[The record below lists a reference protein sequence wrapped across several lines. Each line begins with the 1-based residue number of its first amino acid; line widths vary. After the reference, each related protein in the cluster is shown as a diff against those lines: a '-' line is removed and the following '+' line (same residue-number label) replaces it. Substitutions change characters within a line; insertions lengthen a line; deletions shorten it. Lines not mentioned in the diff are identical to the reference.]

1 MSLGKT
7 KLRRIL
13 SEETGIPVRD
23 IIDYGRYKNFGNK
36 ERLTIGGHTI
46 VAMHGGIK
54 LSEPIIR
61 GESIRY
67 QTRNIKRAPINEA
80 ATSGHSGN

>member
-13 SEETGIPVRD
+13 SEETGITVRD
-23 IIDYGRYKNFGNK
+23 IIDYGRYENFGNK
-36 ERLTIGGHTI
+36 ERLIIGGHTI
-46 VAMHGGIK
+46 VAMHGEIK
-54 LSEPIIR
+54 ISEPVIR